1 MHLRA
6 PAGILV
12 IRMPRRARRRV
23 PAALAIAALLSGIAA
38 LPGVADAAGATAAA
52 TPSVT
57 GAPAAERSA
66 SVATDGR
73 VPVVDPTPTADP
85 ARAAEYWLD
94 QYGIRSAWQTTR
106 GKGTTIAVIDTGIGR
121 GPVEFSGAVVG
132 GTDFS
137 GVGAS
142 DGRQPV
148 GAVDANH
155 GSWVASLA
163 AARGTGPDTGM
174 IGVAPEASLLS
185 ISIGFGAT
193 SSVPFV
199 QQVADAMRWAV
210 DHGADVINLSF
221 TTNTLTWDRAWDDA
235 FLYAFDHD
243 VVVVVAAGN
252 KGSGTDE
259 VGAPATIPGVLTVGG
274 VGRTEVASEEAS
286 TQGITIGISAP
297 SEQLLGVS
305 SDGQLV
311 QWNGTS
317 GAAPI
322 VAGIAALVRAAHPDL
337 DANNVIN
344 RIIRTARPA
353 AGATSVPDEKYG
365 YGLVDA
371 NAAVTG
377 SVASVDANPMG
388 NLHEWVRLFRRAD
401 ASPAPAPSSS
411 AFVVPDLPEA
421 DRPDA
426 RSPLL
431 PSTDTLLYGSV
442 PLAAGTLAAILVA
455 LGVTAAAR
463 RIRSER
469 APRPSSRPSKEFP
482 HL

>member
-1 MHLRA
+1 MNARRAGRVAVSAAAIAMTVALGGASIA
-6 PAGILV
+6 PAV
-12 IRMPRRARRRV
+12 DEAPPRATAPVAAPV
-23 PAALAIAALLSGIAA
+23 PS
-38 LPGVADAAGATAAA
+38 PGVPSPRVSSPGVGAGA
-52 TPSVT
+52 
-57 GAPAAERSA
+57 E
-66 SVATDGR
+66 
-73 VPVVDPTPTADP
+73 DP

-94 QYGIRSAWQTTR
+94 EYGIRTAWQTTR
-106 GKGTTIAVIDTGIGR
+106 GKGSTIAIIDTGIGR
-121 GPVEFSGAVVG
+121 SPVEFAGAVADG
-132 GTDFS
+132 ADFS

-142 DGRQPV
+142 DGRMPV

-163 AARGTGPDTGM
+163 ASRGTGAGTGM
-174 IGVAPEASLLS
+174 IGVAPEAQLLS
-185 ISIGFGAT
+185 ISIGFGAS

-210 DHGADVINLSF
+210 DHDADIINLSF
-221 TTNTLTWDRAWDDA
+221 TTNTLSWDPLWDDA
-235 FLYAFDHD
+235 FQYAFDHD
-243 VVVVVAAGN
+243 VVVIVAAGN

-274 VGRTEVASEEAS
+274 VNRAGAASEEAS

-297 SEQLLGVS
+297 SEELLGVS
-305 SDGQLV
+305 ADGQLV
-311 QWNGTS
+311 VWNGTS

-322 VAGIAALVRAAHPDL
+322 VAGIAALVRSAHPGL
-337 DANNVIN
+337 DADNVIN

-353 AGATSVPDEKYG
+353 AGATATPDPKYG

-371 NAAVTG
+371 AAAV
-377 SVASVDANPMG
+377 SANVASVSTSPLGMT
-388 NLHEWVRLFRRAD
+388 LKEWIRLYRRAD
-401 ASPAPAPSSS
+401 VDPAPQPSAS
-411 AFVVPDLPEA
+411 AVTVPDLPAA
-421 DRPDA
+421 DRVDA

-431 PSTDTLLYGSV
+431 PTADTLRYGTV
-442 PLAAGTLAAILVA
+442 PLMAGTLAAILVA

-469 APRPSSRPSKEFP
+469 APRTPSRPPKEYS